1 MNPEGIPE
9 ELVTYSLRGWRVFPV
24 HSVQNGRCD
33 CGDPNCKSPGKH
45 PIGSLVPHGVKDA
58 TCDLDQ
64 IAVWWTMQ
72 PEANVGIATGRESG
86 LVVLDIDPRHG
97 GDDSLQDLVMK
108 YGRLPDTLEVLT
120 GGSGRHLYFKFPA
133 GVQYIK
139 SGAGVLG
146 AGLDIRADG
155 GYVVAPPSN
164 HVSGNPYLWEA
175 SSDPE
180 NDEPA
185 DLPGWLLNLLTTGQG
200 APNGRKPHNQPQG
213 GKVLQGQR
221 NTWLTSEAGRMRR
234 AGMDETAILAALKTL
249 NQQNC
254 FPPLDD
260 AEVSRITQSVC
271 RYQPGY
277 ALTDAGIA
285 EFLDDRYA
293 GQICYRHDV
302 RRWFVFRSPVWAADD
317 DGEIERLALE
327 AIRERQAQAFGIQD
341 ADLRKKTLSFLL
353 SAENG
358 YRLRSML
365 EIAKSRPNLTKS
377 GKEFDQKPM
386 LLAVKNGVIDLATG
400 NFREGQPEDY
410 LTQCAGTDYD
420 PNAKAER
427 WEQFLR
433 EVFLG
438 DTKLIAFI
446 QRAIGYTMTGLTR
459 EQVFFFCHGARGLNG
474 KSTLFD
480 TLRGLLG
487 DYAKSTSF
495 TTFTND
501 PNKGGHQ
508 ESLMALEGARLV
520 VANETSTVGTLNEAI
535 LKTLTGQDPVVGS
548 RKHEHERTYLPQFKL
563 WLAANDLP
571 KVRDVS
577 PAFWRR
583 VVLIP
588 FLARFEGKNQ
598 DKTLRAK
605 LQAELPGIL
614 NWALEGCLAYQ
625 REGLNPPARCID
637 AAEAWRSDND
647 LLADFLA
654 TCKLDPRLETKASD
668 LFAGYEQ
675 YCRLNGVTQAVK
687 SIQGFSRFLVAHGFE
702 RVRRTNGIFFVGI
715 GV

>member
-1 MNPEGIPE
+1 MTEKADVFDFV
-9 ELVTYSLRGWRVFPV
+9 LAYAARGWHVLPL
-24 HSVQNGRCD
+24 HSVRGGRCTCGRAD
-33 CGDPNCKSPGKH
+33 CTSSGKH
-45 PIGSLVPHGVKDA
+45 PRTPHGVTDA
-58 TCDLDQ
+58 TTDLNALAEWYERWPD
-64 IAVWWTMQ
+64 
-72 PEANVGIATGRESG
+72 ANVGIATGGKSG
-86 LVVLDIDPRHG
+86 LAVLDIDPRHG
-97 GDDSLQDLVMK
+97 GDDTLLDLEVK
-108 YGRLPDTLEVLT
+108 HGKLPSTLEVLT
-120 GGSGRHLYFKFPA
+120 GGGGRHLYFKHPA
-133 GVQYIK
+133 GVQYLK

-164 HVSGNPYLWEA
+164 HVSGNPYVWEA

-185 DLPGWLLNLLTTGQG
+185 DLPGWLLNLLTAGQS
-200 APNGRKPHNQPQG
+200 APNGHKPHNQAQG

-234 AGMDETAILAALKTL
+234 AGMDEPAILAALKTL

-254 FPPLDD
+254 YPPLDD
-260 AEVSRITQSVC
+260 AEVIRIVQSVC

-277 ALTDAGIA
+277 ALTDAGNA
-285 EFLDDRYA
+285 EFLNDRCT

-317 DGEIERLALE
+317 NGEVERLALE

-341 ADLRKKTLSFLL
+341 ADLRKKTLAFLL
-353 SAENG
+353 NSENG

-377 GKEFDQKPM
+377 GKEFDQKQM
-386 LLAVKNGVIDLATG
+386 LLAVKNGVIDLETG

-410 LTQCAGTDYD
+410 LTQCAGTHYD
-420 PNAKAER
+420 PTAKADR

-438 DTKLIAFI
+438 DTELFGFI
-446 QRAIGYTMTGLTR
+446 QRAIGYTLTGLTR

-480 TLRGLLG
+480 TLRALLG

-495 TTFTND
+495 STFTND

-508 ESLMALEGARLV
+508 ESLMTLEGARLV
-520 VANETSTVGTLNEAI
+520 VANETSTVGTLNEAV
-535 LKTLTGQDPVVGS
+535 LKTLTGEDPVTGS
-548 RKHEHERTYLPQFKL
+548 KKHEHERTYLPQFKL

-598 DKTLRAK
+598 DKGLKVKLR
-605 LQAELPGIL
+605 AELPGIL

-625 REGLNPPARCID
+625 REGLNPPAACTD
-637 AAEAWRSDND
+637 ATEAWRGDCD
-647 LLADFLA
+647 PLVDFLT
-654 TCKLDPRLETKASD
+654 TCKLDPRLETKASA
-668 LFAGYEQ
+668 LFETYEQ
-675 YCRLNGVTQAVK
+675 YCRLNGVAQAVR
-687 SIQGFSRFLVAHGFE
+687 SVQLFSKLLVAHGFE
-702 RVRRTNGIFFVGI
+702 RARRTNGIFFVGI
-715 GV
+715 GA